1 MIYEHYYNFED
12 DRVALFYIFMENEII
27 RICERVKNVD
37 EMYEVIL
44 NVALYCRDIKI
55 ERNSILKRV
64 ICDYDNSNLIERIYN
79 QYFS

>member
-1 MIYEHYYNFED
+1 M
-12 DRVALFYIFMENEII
+12 LF
-27 RICERVKNVD
+27 RSVD